1 MRITVFGCLS
11 AVMMYAAVAEPANA
25 QDSAAAAA
33 ARMSGA
39 AGSAHDLSPGE
50 ALRAGTRFYYA
61 GEKERALDSLRFAA
75 ENGHPLAAWKLG
87 RMYSRGDGVKEDDIK
102 AFEYFREIASNYADD
117 SPSSPRAPFIASAFV
132 ELGSYYLTGIS
143 DSAIKP
149 NVARAREI
157 FSYAASYFG
166 DADAQF
172 HLGMLYLDDSGRDVR
187 MAARWLKLAAKKGHL
202 KAQARLGE
210 LLYTGDFHGFDN
222 KVAGLMWLTVAQRRA
237 SGSEASWITEL
248 QERSFSL
255 AEESVR
261 RRSASLA
268 ESWMQSNPA
277 IIADSR
283 Q

>member
-1 MRITVFGCLS
+1 
-11 AVMMYAAVAEPANA
+11 
-25 QDSAAAAA
+25 
-33 ARMSGA
+33 MSGA
-39 AGSAHDLSPGE
+39 GHDLSPGE

-132 ELGSYYLTGIS
+132 ELGSYYLTGIN
-143 DSAIKP
+143 DSAIQP

-166 DADAQF
+166 DADAQY
-172 HLGMLYLDDSGRDVR
+172 HLGMLYLDDSDRDVR

-222 KVAGLMWLTVAQRRA
+222 KVTGLMWLTVAQRRA
-237 SGSEASWITEL
+237 SGAEDAWIMEL

-255 AEESVR
+255 ADESVR
-261 RRSASLA
+261 RRSTRLA
-268 ESWMQSNPA
+268 DTWMQANPSL
-277 IIADSR
+277 IADSG